1 MKDSE
6 FVFDG
11 IDLLCYNCHKISL
24 NCGRSYQDSPKRLKS
39 TKATINPKNND
50 EKCFQCIVTVALSQE
65 QIENYPENCQKLNL
79 S

>member
-24 NCGRSYQDSPKRLKS
+24 NCGRSYKDSPKRLKS

-65 QIENYPENCQKLNL
+65 QIENYPENCQKLHL